1 MDADLGSISFRT
13 EASVASGTS
22 VEAASNSEVQN
33 ETTSSSVSYFDVIYY
48 SAYYIQFIKSVLLSC
63 V

>member
-13 EASVASGTS
+13 EANVASGTS
-22 VEAASNSEVQN
+22 GETASNSEVQN

-48 SAYYIQFIKSVLLSC
+48 NAYYIQFIKSVLLSC